1 MEVGM
6 KTNSVNENPECA
18 FGHEVHS
25 SVPSSLC
32 RELSKNFGKDDGHA
46 VYQFQELHTLSEDDL
61 ECLDTILSA
70 TNIDDALTSST
81 STLPI
86 RESKKRT
93 RSPWVQPGYVSKQ
106 CGRQPDSLGKTSQSF
121 GNNSWNSGCSCLSN
135 QDLSNSQNQ
144 ERRRR
149 LISRTVQSGA
159 ASIETVSSATFDT
172 SASGGVKWLEQQG
185 LEEFVL
191 DDHDLNLL
199 SFCDISLEVGKHHR
213 MRKSAKL
220 KTVSIIDTLS
230 ELAQEAKD
238 QEHGSTVRGRDRRK
252 YSQVDGS
259 EETILPRWEIRH
271 NSKDVQRDRADTNN
285 DSATVHMDRH
295 KSLFDSRQT
304 RHQESNLSRD
314 LRVGETRTLPSSQGK
329 SKHRKPITTT
339 SSPPED
345 ASSVSSRPWT
355 SRQYHGSHVPGGS
368 LKRTLKQLRKAV
380 SSTVVKEKGLFFDE
394 KQNLKVRR
402 HHGKRLDRN
411 YARLCLSDSEL
422 RTSDLKSLPTDVNS
436 VPSFHNPYSLSKS
449 CAFKSGPDVVAK
461 KSVDNLKPNLVTDTP
476 VKKSRELASTQR
488 ILRSKVGGASRR
500 WSRAPEWI
508 RSIFTAAKK
517 GDLEILQNCL
527 RVMDVTLIRNLSDRN
542 GNNLWHVCCNQNH
555 LHCLQWLCNQDSN
568 EALMDE
574 NNNGFTPIILAIRH
588 GNVEIVQWL
597 LENTTCGNLLET
609 SVRDRSLLHY
619 TAKYGQEQLVHW
631 LSENVQTSI
640 NYCDS
645 KGDTPLHLAAKYGHI
660 GCAKALILHG
670 ADISAKN
677 QLGLNPHDLA
687 IYSERPSCT
696 DYLTVMEA
704 CLSLSAKHL
713 FLEEDM
719 EHLVS
724 VNMELKS
731 LVKKLLALSKHLFKQ
746 QNEMLETFK
755 VIHSDLGTAGTSLSK
770 DGTGEKVKIIRNSLN
785 ETKTSGEEAK
795 LQRIENKWRRLRM
808 NPNKGTEDRRLPLD
822 LLKSHFAQILAK
834 SSSPVLGKTSR
845 ISSSSSE
852 STLSLDSFS
861 DEDEK
866 EVQPEKELHN
876 LQNLYLSMPSASCC
890 CSTNLPTADNLHSL
904 CGTLNIDSKSINHA
918 DRELSKICSHY
929 ESKFGKKTKDLKKKS
944 TPIKSS
950 TTAKVMVQ
958 EVEDTSL
965 QSLFERNPELQQEGK
980 TCLILEVL
988 EPSSSENEENS
999 KIKKTTKNSGGCRIE
1014 KNYNRNSSVQSD
1026 KDYKVWASSRQK
1038 LMSSHPKFSSGDI
1051 SFSLNSREKKLGP
1064 DESRENVLM
1073 DTVLHSGKSQHHYDP
1088 STLERNMLNVHLFSE
1103 DKTKCRLSVQDAM
1116 LNAHLSQETQ
1126 VKTID
1131 GGSSGFHEPDL
1142 IRETKVKSISL
1153 SASNHNLNM
1162 PQKLGKTSWKAH
1174 NRRSEVKSTPSNINQ
1189 SINKQLSTIVKPS
1202 SKVTIPSEYQV
1213 NTAKMKGFLSK
1224 LSLKGKWALKHKSQ
1238 TPKKLDEISADEF
1251 QDMYSRSVGVS
1262 ESKDHLIVPDFST
1275 VSSQDPRIINS
1286 TKEETFFKKSSC
1298 APSQTYITEDTTT
1311 CKQSFLEDQNTE
1323 GCVHHLQKEVI
1334 HLLNF

>member
-1 MEVGM
+1 M
-6 KTNSVNENPECA
+6 
-18 FGHEVHS
+18 
-25 SVPSSLC
+25 
-32 RELSKNFGKDDGHA
+32 
-46 VYQFQELHTLSEDDL
+46 FQELHTLSEDDL

-93 RSPWVQPGYVSKQ
+93 RPPWVQPGYVSKQ

-144 ERRRR
+144 
-149 LISRTVQSGA
+149 
-159 ASIETVSSATFDT
+159 
-172 SASGGVKWLEQQG
+172 
-185 LEEFVL
+185 
-191 DDHDLNLL
+191 
-199 SFCDISLEVGKHHR
+199 
-213 MRKSAKL
+213 
-220 KTVSIIDTLS
+220 
-230 ELAQEAKD
+230 
-238 QEHGSTVRGRDRRK
+238 
-252 YSQVDGS
+252 
-259 EETILPRWEIRH
+259 
-271 NSKDVQRDRADTNN
+271 
-285 DSATVHMDRH
+285 
-295 KSLFDSRQT
+295 
-304 RHQESNLSRD
+304 
-314 LRVGETRTLPSSQGK
+314 
-329 SKHRKPITTT
+329 
-339 SSPPED
+339 
-345 ASSVSSRPWT
+345 
-355 SRQYHGSHVPGGS
+355 
-368 LKRTLKQLRKAV
+368 
-380 SSTVVKEKGLFFDE
+380 
-394 KQNLKVRR
+394 
-402 HHGKRLDRN
+402 
-411 YARLCLSDSEL
+411 
-422 RTSDLKSLPTDVNS
+422 
-436 VPSFHNPYSLSKS
+436 
-449 CAFKSGPDVVAK
+449 
-461 KSVDNLKPNLVTDTP
+461 
-476 VKKSRELASTQR
+476 
-488 ILRSKVGGASRR
+488 
-500 WSRAPEWI
+500 
-508 RSIFTAAKK
+508 
-517 GDLEILQNCL
+517 QNCL

-677 QLGLNPHDLA
+677 ELGLNPHDLA

-719 EHLVS
+719 EHLLS

-876 LQNLYLSMPSASCC
+876 LQNLYLSMPSASWC

-929 ESKFGKKTKDLKKKS
+929 ESKFGKKTKDLKKS
-944 TPIKSS
+944 LHLL
-950 TTAKVMVQ
+950 
-958 EVEDTSL
+958 SL
-965 QSLFERNPELQQEGK
+965 QPL
-980 TCLILEVL
+980 
-988 EPSSSENEENS
+988 
-999 KIKKTTKNSGGCRIE
+999 
-1014 KNYNRNSSVQSD
+1014 
-1026 KDYKVWASSRQK
+1026 
-1038 LMSSHPKFSSGDI
+1038 
-1051 SFSLNSREKKLGP
+1051 
-1064 DESRENVLM
+1064 
-1073 DTVLHSGKSQHHYDP
+1073 
-1088 STLERNMLNVHLFSE
+1088 
-1103 DKTKCRLSVQDAM
+1103 
-1116 LNAHLSQETQ
+1116 
-1126 VKTID
+1126 
-1131 GGSSGFHEPDL
+1131 
-1142 IRETKVKSISL
+1142 
-1153 SASNHNLNM
+1153 
-1162 PQKLGKTSWKAH
+1162 
-1174 NRRSEVKSTPSNINQ
+1174 
-1189 SINKQLSTIVKPS
+1189 
-1202 SKVTIPSEYQV
+1202 
-1213 NTAKMKGFLSK
+1213 
-1224 LSLKGKWALKHKSQ
+1224 LK
-1238 TPKKLDEISADEF
+1238 
-1251 QDMYSRSVGVS
+1251 
-1262 ESKDHLIVPDFST
+1262 
-1275 VSSQDPRIINS
+1275 
-1286 TKEETFFKKSSC
+1286 
-1298 APSQTYITEDTTT
+1298 
-1311 CKQSFLEDQNTE
+1311 
-1323 GCVHHLQKEVI
+1323 
-1334 HLLNF
+1334 